1 MQYLI
6 AIDPSINNLGFADLQ
21 IDDKGKPT
29 WFTELLNPE
38 GSLQRRVKYICHH
51 YILKRIR
58 KIGNHP
64 HNLIMEMPTFMTGSK
79 GLIAAQKGYTIDL
92 AYIIGA
98 IQGMLDLSPLN
109 VFLYTPQQWKGQK
122 PKSATKAQHKRI
134 FGFDLPSQ
142 DECDAKMMLYF
153 HCKKFNLI

>member
-21 IDDKGKPT
+21 IGQFQT
-29 WFTELLNPE
+29 WNAFLCQPE
-38 GSLQRRVKYICHH
+38 GSLQNRTKS
-51 YILKRIR
+51 ILR
-58 KIGNHP
+58 KLRARLADTGLKP
-64 HNLIMEMPTFMTGSK
+64 DNLIMEMPTFMTGSK